1 MSFHSHQSL
10 GDRLQQT
17 VNPLSGTGG
26 VTTSFT
32 MDLASN
38 LSQVLDDGTNTY
50 LYGIDRIA
58 QSSISNSQSTIQFFL
73 GDALGSVRQLADS
86 TGAVT
91 LAKNYDPF
99 GNVEASAGSGSSIFG
114 YTGEQTESR
123 YDQPEYKTF

>member
-26 VTTSFT
+26 VTTTFT

-58 QSSISNSQSTIQFFL
+58 QSSISNSQSAIQCRR
-73 GDALGSVRQLADS
+73 A
-86 TGAVT
+86 
-91 LAKNYDPF
+91 
-99 GNVEASAGSGSSIFG
+99 
-114 YTGEQTESR
+114 
-123 YDQPEYKTF
+123 